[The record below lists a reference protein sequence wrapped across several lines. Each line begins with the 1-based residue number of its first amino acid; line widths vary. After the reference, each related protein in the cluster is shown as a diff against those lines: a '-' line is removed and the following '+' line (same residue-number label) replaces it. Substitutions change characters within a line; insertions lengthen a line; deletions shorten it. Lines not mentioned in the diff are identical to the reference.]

1 MKELERLSALEL
13 IDLYYGDE
21 SRVSMEPCIP
31 YGWQFKDEDVFIPS
45 EKGKGLILFGLLS
58 RDNRLIFRTTKG
70 KVDSSF
76 VIEQLETLAFT
87 IKKMTVIVLDNAR
100 IHTSAKVQACREA
113 WEQRG
118 LFIFYLPA
126 YSPHLVLDKTAP
138 PGPVRNLIETL
149 WRKLKYQWLRPQDY
163 ASEESLF
170 YLVTQILAAVGRDLT
185 INLASSELAQTNC
198 GGVLTS

>member
-45 EKGKGLILFGLLS
+45 EKGKGLNLFGLLS

-113 WEQRG
+113 WGQRG

-126 YSPHLVLDKTAP
+126 YSPHL
-138 PGPVRNLIETL
+138 NLIETL

-185 INLASSELAQTNC
+185 INLASSELA
-198 GGVLTS
+198 